1 MSNFTHLH
9 VHTQFS
15 ILDGASNIKDLVQKA
30 KSDGMTALSIT
41 DHGNMFGVKLFHE
54 TATTEGIK
62 PILGIESYVA
72 RRTRFDKKEKIDRS
86 GDHLIILAKNKI
98 GYHNLMKLASLGYI
112 DGLYYKPRI
121 DKELLEKYSEGLI
134 ICSACLGGE
143 VPQKIMKNDLEAA
156 DETVKW
162 FKRVFGDDYYLE
174 MQRHQTGNPK
184 KDADVYDNQVK
195 VNTAIL
201 ELAQKNNVKVIASN
215 DVHFIHA
222 ADAEAHDRLICLNTG
237 KDLNDPTRMQYTKQ
251 EYLKSPKEMNDLF
264 SDIPESISN
273 TMEIADKIEEYVLD
287 SEPLMPDF
295 ALPEGFDNE
304 DVFLRHI
311 TYEGAHN
318 RWGEELSAEITERI
332 DFELDTIKKMGFP
345 GYFLIVWD
353 FIKAGREMGVIVGPG
368 RGSAAGSAVAYAIE
382 ITNID
387 PIKYDLLFERFLN
400 PDRISMP
407 DIDIDFDDDGRQ
419 QVLDWVVDKYGANKV
434 SHIVTFGTM
443 ASKSALKDV
452 ARVHKMPLPEVDK
465 YAKMIP
471 DDAKNLKQ
479 AFQQVPELKEA
490 YHSDNDLVTSTF
502 KFAEKLEGSVRHTGI
517 HACGVIIGKEDLMN
531 NIPVFSVKDVDLLIT
546 QYDGRFVEPVGM
558 LKMDFLGLKTLSIIK
573 EALANIQLSK
583 GITIDIDNV
592 DLEDPKTFELY
603 SKGETTALFQF
614 ESPGMKKHLRGL
626 KPNRFEDLVAMN
638 ALYRPGPMQYIPSFI
653 KRKHGEEKIV
663 YDHPI
668 MADYLGDTYGI
679 TVYQEQVM
687 LQSRALANFT
697 RGQSDSLRKAMGKK
711 KIKMMNELKVL
722 FISGCKANPKFM
734 DGINNDEAKAD
745 KLIEKIWGDWEAF
758 ASYAF
763 NKSHSVCYAYVS
775 YQTAYI
781 KAHYPAEFMAS
792 VLSRNL
798 SDIKKIT
805 IFMDETRRM
814 GLEILGP
821 DVNESYT
828 KFTVNKRGA
837 LRFGMA
843 AIKGVGDAA
852 VADIIKERT
861 ENGEYKD
868 IYDFVERVNLR
879 TVNKKTIESLALAGG
894 FDSMKKVS
902 REQMFKEDSN
912 GQTFIEILVKY
923 GNSFRTDKDKNTNSL
938 FGGMAETVEIQK
950 PEPATAEPWG
960 NLERLNKEKELI
972 GIYISAHPLD
982 DFKIELNQFSNKKL
996 SDFEEMAK
1004 MENMEV
1010 KVGGIVTAVEHR
1022 TTKTGKPFGSITL
1035 EDYSSTYRFMFFGKD
1050 YSTYRDFMYEGT
1062 TLFIKGRV
1070 QKRAWGDSNELEY
1083 KISRIDYLS
1092 DLKDKI
1098 KSLALKIPIE
1108 KLSSQ
1113 IIADIKQ
1120 VAEANKGNAELK
1132 FLIFEPSSKTWVQMS
1147 SVSHRI
1153 SVSDNILKFLEDRA
1167 DLLDYKIA

>member
-9 VHTQFS
+9 VHTQYS
-15 ILDGASNIKDLVQKA
+15 ILDGASNIKELVKKA
-30 KSDGMTALSIT
+30 KNDGMTTLSIT
-41 DHGNMFGVKLFHE
+41 DHGNMFGIKLFHE
-54 TATTEGIK
+54 VATAEGIK
-62 PILGIESYVA
+62 PILGTEAYVA

-86 GDHLIILAKNKI
+86 GDHLIILAKNKT
-98 GYHNLMKLASLGYI
+98 GYVNLMKLASLGYI

-143 VPQKIMKNDLEAA
+143 VPQKIMKNDLKAA

-184 KDADVYDNQVK
+184 KDSEIYDYQVT
-195 VNTAIL
+195 VNEAIL
-201 ELAQKNNVKVIASN
+201 KLATENEVKVIASN
-215 DVHFIHA
+215 DVHFINA
-222 ADAEAHDRLICLNTG
+222 EDAEAHDRLICLNTG
-237 KDLNDPTRMQYTKQ
+237 KDFDDPNRMQYTKQ
-251 EYLKSPKEMNDLF
+251 EYLKSPKEMSELF
-264 SDIPESISN
+264 SDVPESISN

-287 SEPLMPDF
+287 SAPLMPDF
-295 ALPEGFDNE
+295 AMPEGFTNE
-304 DVFLRHI
+304 DDYLKHI
-311 TYEGAHN
+311 TYEGAHK
-318 RWGEELSAEITERI
+318 RWGEELSAEVTERL

-353 FIKAGREMGVIVGPG
+353 FIKAGRDMGVIVGPG
-368 RGSAAGSAVAYAIE
+368 RGSAAGSAVAYSIE

-434 SHIVTFGTM
+434 SHIVTFGSM

-471 DDAKNLKQ
+471 EDAKNLKQ
-479 AFQQVPELKEA
+479 AFQEVPELKEA
-490 YHSDNDLVTSTF
+490 YNSDNELVSSTF
-502 KFAEKLEGSVRHTGI
+502 KFAEKLEGSIRQTGI

-531 NIPVFSVKDVDLLIT
+531 NIPVFTVKDVDLLIT
-546 QYDGRFVEPVGM
+546 QYDGNFVEPVGM

-573 EALANIQLSK
+573 EAVANVELSK
-583 GITIDIDNV
+583 GLTIDIDNV
-592 DLEDPKTFELY
+592 ALDDPKTFELY

-653 KRKHGEEKIV
+653 KRKHGEEKII

-668 MADYLGDTYGI
+668 MSDFLGDTYGI

-722 FISGCKANPKFM
+722 FIAGCKANTKFM
-734 DGINNDEAKAD
+734 EPLSNDEAKAD

-781 KAHYPAEFMAS
+781 KAHYPAEFMAA

-814 GLEILGP
+814 GLDILGP

-828 KFTVNKRGA
+828 KFTVNKKGA

-852 VADIIKERT
+852 VADILKERK
-861 ENGEYKD
+861 ENGEYKN

-894 FDSMKKVS
+894 FDSMKKVT
-902 REQMFKEDSN
+902 REQMFKEDTS
-912 GQTFIEILVKY
+912 GVTFIETLVKY
-923 GNSFRTDKDKNTNSL
+923 GNSFRADKDKNTNSL
-938 FGGMAETVEIQK
+938 FGGMAESVEIQK
-950 PEPATAEPWG
+950 PEPESAEPWG
-960 NLERLNKEKELI
+960 NLERLNKEKELV

-982 DFKIELNQFSNKKL
+982 DFKIELNQFANKRL
-996 SDFEEMAK
+996 SDFDEMQN
-1004 MENMEV
+1004 MENMEA

-1035 EDYSSTYRFMFFGKD
+1035 EDYSSTYKFMFFGKD

-1070 QKRAWGDSNELEY
+1070 QKRAWGDTDQLEY
-1083 KISRIDYLS
+1083 KISKIEYLS

-1098 KSLALKIPIE
+1098 KSIALKIPIE

-1113 IIADIKQ
+1113 VISDIKEM
-1120 VAEANKGNAELK
+1120 AELNKGNAELK
-1132 FLIFEPSSKTWVQMS
+1132 FLIFEPETKMWIQMASKT
-1147 SVSHRI
+1147 HKI
-1153 SVSDNILKFLEDRA
+1153 TVSDTVLKFLEDRS
-1167 DLLDYKIA
+1167 DLLDYKIG